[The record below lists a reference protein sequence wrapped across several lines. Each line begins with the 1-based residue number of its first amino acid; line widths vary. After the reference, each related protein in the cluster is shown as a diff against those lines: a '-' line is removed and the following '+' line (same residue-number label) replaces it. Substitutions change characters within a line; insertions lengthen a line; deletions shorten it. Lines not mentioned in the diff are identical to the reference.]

1 MKKKTLLIA
10 VAALLVI
17 LLTALLLGGN
27 YLVSFAIGRSTGT
40 VNVAPESILD
50 EDEKQQIAENWKR
63 QKKQAEDWKQDA
75 RVEKAEVQAAD
86 GLTLRGEA
94 VISDEASPLWLIAVH
109 GYRGNH
115 TQMEALASY
124 YGLRGYNVL
133 LPDLRGCGDSDGAY
147 IGMGW
152 PDRKDML
159 AWIDW
164 ILQRNS
170 QAQIVLHG
178 ISMGGATVMMTA
190 GEKLPTQVKAIVDD
204 CGYTSVWDIFSDELA
219 YLFHL
224 PSFPLLHVADRISS
238 IRAGYGFREA
248 SALRQ
253 VEKTAVPMLFIHG
266 AEDNF
271 VHTEMVYQLY
281 DVCPTEKQLLVVEG
295 AGHGN
300 SYNKDPELYF
310 KTVFDF
316 LGQMGL

>member
-1 MKKKTLLIA
+1 MKKKTLFIA

-17 LLTALLLGGN
+17 LMTVLVLGGN
-27 YLVSFAIGRSTGT
+27 YLVSFALGRSTETGD
-40 VNVAPESILD
+40 VAPESVLD
-50 EDEKQQIAENWKR
+50 EDAKRQITANWEH
-63 QKKQAEDWKQDA
+63 QKKQAEDWKQNA
-75 RVEKAEVQAAD
+75 KVERAEVQAAD
-86 GLTLRGEA
+86 GQILRAEA
-94 VISDEASPLWLIAVH
+94 VINDEASPLWLIAVH

-124 YGLRGYNVL
+124 YGLRGYSVL
-133 LPDLRGCGDSDGAY
+133 LPDLRGCGDSDGEY

-170 QAQIVLHG
+170 EAQIVLHG

-190 GEKLPTQVKAIVDD
+190 GEKLPTQVKAIIDD
-204 CGYTSVWDIFSDELA
+204 CGYTSAWDIFSDELA

-224 PSFPLLHVADRISS
+224 PSFPLLNVAEIISS

-253 VEKTAVPMLFIHG
+253 VEKAAVPMLFIHG

-281 DVCPTEKQLLVVEG
+281 DACPTEKQLLIVEG

-316 LGQMGL
+316 LTQIGI